1 MVKVIFVRTM
11 IAILV
16 RLVVVCVKDF
26 MFSIVP
32 DMSVLNSYVIG

>member
-32 DMSVLNSYVIG
+32 DVAIFDSYVTG